1 MRPLPPVSVVEL
13 FPRERASLLSV
24 LGALSESEWS
34 APTACAGWSVHD
46 VALHLLG
53 DDVGILSRE
62 RDGHVDQSGSEGLD
76 LSQWEQLLAYINS
89 RNAEWVTATRRISP
103 RLLCE
108 MLAFTGE
115 RVYQHF
121 AGCDL
126 GALGGAVSWAG
137 PGPAPVW
144 LHVAREYTERWMHQ
158 QHIRDAVGR
167 PGMKE
172 PRWFAPVL
180 ATFVRA
186 LPHTLRTVAAPNGTS
201 LKLAITGPAGGEW
214 YVVRQDEGW
223 QLTAD
228 AVAAPEATVAIDQ
241 EMAWRLFTKG
251 LTKEA
256 ALPHVTQEG
265 DARLTGRVLEMV
277 SIIA

>member
-1 MRPLPPVSVVEL
+1 LPPVDVLDL
-13 FPRERASLLSV
+13 FPQERAALLSV

-62 RDGHVDQSGSEGLD
+62 RDGYADRSGAEDLD
-76 LSQWEQLLAYINS
+76 LSQWEQLLAYINR
-89 RNAEWVTATRRISP
+89 RNAEWVTAARRISP
-103 RLLCE
+103 QLLCAL
-108 MLAFTGE
+108 LAFTGDGT
-115 RVYQHF
+115 YGHF
-121 AGCDL
+121 ARCDL
-126 GALGGAVSWAG
+126 AALGGAVSWAG

-167 PGMKE
+167 PGLTE
-172 PRWFAPVL
+172 ACWFAPVL

-186 LPHTLRTVAAPNGTS
+186 LPHTLRSVTVPNGTS
-201 LKLAITGPAGGEW
+201 LKLAITGPAGGTW
-214 YVVRQDEGW
+214 YALRRDGAWHLSAE
-223 QLTAD
+223 AI
-228 AVAAPEATVAIDQ
+228 AAPDATVSIDQ
-241 EMAWRLFTKG
+241 ETAWRLFTKG

-265 DARLTGRVLEMV
+265 DVRLTGRVLEMV
-277 SIIA
+277 SVIA